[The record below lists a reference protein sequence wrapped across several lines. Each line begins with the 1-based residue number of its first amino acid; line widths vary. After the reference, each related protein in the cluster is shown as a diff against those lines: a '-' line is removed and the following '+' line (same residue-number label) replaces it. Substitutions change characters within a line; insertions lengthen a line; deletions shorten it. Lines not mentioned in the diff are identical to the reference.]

1 MKSTRGLGV
10 TLDWER
16 IGRLRRDAL
25 NAPATRRGKASAA
38 RGR

>member
-16 IGRLRRDAL
+16 IGRLRRDSK
-25 NAPATRRGKASAA
+25 RGASVAM
-38 RGR
+38 R